1 MSTEKKEKTFE
12 QSMDRLEE
20 IVRMLESNEQ
30 PLDETIKLFEEGL
43 NLVRSCDA
51 TLKTFEKQVNDLLA
65 KDSGENH
72 ETV

>member
-30 PLDETIKLFEEGL
+30 PLDETIRLFEEGL

>member
-1 MSTEKKEKTFE
+1 MSTEKKEMTFE
-12 QSMDRLEE
+12 QSMGRLEE

-30 PLDETIKLFEEGL
+30 PLDETIRLFEEGL